1 MQTTLTI
8 TVKIIYEKESADAS
22 YVAYSPELD
31 VASAGPTESIARKNL
46 KEAINLVLEGAKK
59 DGNLE
64 EFLEEVGFSKEKG
77 EFKAPKIRTEKVPLP
92 V

>member
-1 MQTTLTI
+1 MQTILPI
-8 TVKIIYEKESADAS
+8 TVKIIYEKEATDAP

-31 VASAGPTESIARKNL
+31 VASAGPSETIARQNL
-46 KEAINLVLEGAKK
+46 KEAIDIVLEGAKE

-64 EFLEEVGFSKEKG
+64 ELLEEAGFSKEKG
-77 EFKAPKIRTEKVPLP
+77 KFKAPKVTTEKVLLP

>member
-1 MQTTLTI
+1 MQTTLPI
-8 TVKIIYEKESADAS
+8 TVKIIYEREATDAP

-31 VASAGPTESIARKNL
+31 VASAGPTETAARNNL
-46 KEAINLVLEGAKK
+46 KEAINIVLEGAKE

-64 EFLEEVGFSKEKG
+64 EFLEEVGFSKIEGK
-77 EFKAPKIRTEKVPLP
+77 FKAPKVTTEKVSLP

>member
-1 MQTTLTI
+1 MQNTLPI
-8 TVKIIYEKESADAS
+8 TVKIIYEKESADAP

-31 VASAGPTESIARKNL
+31 IASAGPTEAAARNNL
-46 KEAINLVLEGAKK
+46 KEAINLVLEGAKE

-77 EFKAPKIRTEKVPLP
+77 EFKAPKIRIDKIPLP

>member
-1 MQTTLTI
+1 MQTTLSI
-8 TVKIIYEKESADAS
+8 SVKIIYERKPSDAP

-31 VASAGPTESIARKNL
+31 VASAGPTEERARENL
-46 KEAINLVLEGAKK
+46 KEAINLVLEGAKE
-59 DGNLE
+59 DGNLD

-77 EFKAPKIRTEKVPLP
+77 KFKVPKVTAEEVSLP

>member
-1 MQTTLTI
+1 MQTTLPI
-8 TVKIIYEKESADAS
+8 TVKITYEKEAIDAP

-31 VASAGPTESIARKNL
+31 IASAGPTESVARKNL
-46 KEAINLVLEGAKK
+46 REAINLVLEGAKE

-64 EFLEEVGFSKEKG
+64 KFLEEVGFSKEKDK
-77 EFKAPKIRTEKVPLP
+77 FKAPKIATEKIPLP